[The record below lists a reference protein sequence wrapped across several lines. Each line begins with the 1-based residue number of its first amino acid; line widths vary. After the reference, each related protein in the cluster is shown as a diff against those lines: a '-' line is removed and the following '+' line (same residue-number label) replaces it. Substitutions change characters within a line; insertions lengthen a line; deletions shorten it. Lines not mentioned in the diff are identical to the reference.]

1 MMKLHLK
8 ILAASAVAWLA
19 AGSAFADG
27 LTLKVG
33 GARYQTHSKTTG
45 ISGIGIPAGADAQ
58 VGDASTALFTIE
70 RALTD
75 NVGVELVL
83 GVPPTVKSKATGSV
97 AFLGDN
103 VLSAKNVAPTVF
115 VNYHFGSPG
124 NALRPYIGLGLNYTK
139 FVSIQ
144 SKLAPNV
151 QMSESM
157 GMAWVGGVDYAIT
170 RQLGLYASASS
181 LDVRSNVVGV
191 ASTVLTTSIDFR
203 PVVYS
208 IGASYKF

>member
-1 MMKLHLK
+1 MKLRLT
-8 ILAASAVAWLA
+8 ILAAGTLA
-19 AGSAFADG
+19 LMTAGSALAEG
-27 LTLKVG
+27 LTVKT
-33 GARYQTHSKTTG
+33 GAIRYNTHSKTTG
-45 ISGIGIPAGADAQ
+45 IAGIGIPAGADAQ
-58 VGDASTALFTIE
+58 VGDASTVVFSFE
-70 RALTD
+70 RALTP

-103 VLSAKNVAPTVF
+103 VLSAKNLAPTVF

-124 NALRPYIGLGLNYTK
+124 DALRPYVGLGLNYTK

-157 GMAWVGGVDYAIT
+157 GMAWVGGVDYAIS
-170 RQLGLYASASS
+170 RQWGLYASASS

-208 IGASYKF
+208 VGASYKF

>member
-1 MMKLHLK
+1 MKLRLT
-8 ILAASAVAWLA
+8 ILAAGTLA
-19 AGSAFADG
+19 LMTVGSALAEG
-27 LTLKVG
+27 LTVKT
-33 GARYQTHSKTTG
+33 GAIRYNTHSKTTG
-45 ISGIGIPAGADAQ
+45 IAGIGIPAGADAQ
-58 VGDASTALFTIE
+58 VGDASTVVFSFE
-70 RALTD
+70 RALTP

-103 VLSAKNVAPTVF
+103 VLSAKNLAPTVF

-124 NALRPYIGLGLNYTK
+124 DALRPYVGLGLNYTK

-157 GMAWVGGVDYAIT
+157 GMAWVGGVDYAIS
-170 RQLGLYASASS
+170 RQWGLYASASS

-208 IGASYKF
+208 VGASYKF

>member
-1 MMKLHLK
+1 MKLRLT
-8 ILAASAVAWLA
+8 ILAAGTLA
-19 AGSAFADG
+19 LMTAGSALAEG
-27 LTLKVG
+27 LTVKT
-33 GARYQTHSKTTG
+33 GAIRYNTHSKTTG
-45 ISGIGIPAGADAQ
+45 IAGIGIPAGADAQ
-58 VGDASTALFTIE
+58 VGDASTVVFSFE
-70 RALTD
+70 RALTP

-124 NALRPYIGLGLNYTK
+124 DALRPYVGLGLNYTK

-157 GMAWVGGVDYAIT
+157 GMAWVGGVDYAIS
-170 RQLGLYASASS
+170 RQWGLYASASS

-208 IGASYKF
+208 VGASYKF

>member
-19 AGSAFADG
+19 AGAAFADG
-27 LTLKVG
+27 LTVKVG
-33 GARYQTHSKTTG
+33 GIRYQTHSKTTG

-58 VGDASTALFTIE
+58 VGDASTVVFTVE

-83 GVPPTVKSKATGSV
+83 GIPPTVKSKATGSV

-124 NALRPYIGLGLNYTK
+124 DALRPYVGLGLNYTK

-144 SKLAPNV
+144 SKLAPSV

-157 GMAWVGGVDYAIT
+157 GVAWVGGVDYAIT

>member
-1 MMKLHLK
+1 MMKLRLT
-8 ILAASAVAWLA
+8 ILAASAGALLV
-19 AGSAFADG
+19 AGSACAEG
-27 LTLKVG
+27 ITLKTG
-33 GARYQTHSKTTG
+33 GIRYNTHSKTTG

-58 VGDASTALFTIE
+58 VGDASTVVFTVE
-70 RALTD
+70 RALTS

-83 GVPPTVKSKATGSV
+83 GVPPTVKSRATGSV

-124 NALRPYIGLGLNYTK
+124 DALRPYIGLGLNYTK

-157 GMAWVGGVDYAIT
+157 GMAWVGGVDYAINS
-170 RQLGLYASASS
+170 QFGLYASASA

-208 IGASYKF
+208 VGASFKF

>member
-1 MMKLHLK
+1 M
-8 ILAASAVAWLA
+8 V
-19 AGSAFADG
+19 
-27 LTLKVG
+27 
-33 GARYQTHSKTTG
+33 
-45 ISGIGIPAGADAQ
+45 
-58 VGDASTALFTIE
+58 FTIE
-70 RALTD
+70 RALTP

-83 GVPPTVKSKATGSV
+83 GIPPTVKSRATGSV

-115 VNYHFGSPG
+115 VNYHFGAPG
-124 NALRPYIGLGLNYTK
+124 DALRPYVGLGLNYTK

-144 SKLAPNV
+144 SKLAPSV

-157 GMAWVGGVDYAIT
+157 GMAWVGGVDYAIN
-170 RQLGLYASASS
+170 RQWGLYASASS

-208 IGASYKF
+208 VGASYKF

>member
-1 MMKLHLK
+1 MKLRLT
-8 ILAASAVAWLA
+8 ILAAGTLA
-19 AGSAFADG
+19 LMTAGSALAEG
-27 LTLKVG
+27 LTVKT
-33 GARYQTHSKTTG
+33 GAIRYNTHSKTNG

-58 VGDASTALFTIE
+58 VGDASTVVFTFE
-70 RALTD
+70 KALTP

-124 NALRPYIGLGLNYTK
+124 DALRPYVGLGLNYTK

-144 SKLAPNV
+144 SKLAPSV

-157 GMAWVGGVDYAIT
+157 GMAWVGGVDYAIS
-170 RQLGLYASASS
+170 RQWGLYASASS

-208 IGASYKF
+208 VGASYKF

>member
-1 MMKLHLK
+1 MKLRLT
-8 ILAASAVAWLA
+8 ILAAGTLA
-19 AGSAFADG
+19 LMTAGSAFAEG
-27 LTLKVG
+27 LTVKT
-33 GARYQTHSKTTG
+33 GAIRYNTHSKTSG

-58 VGDASTALFTIE
+58 VGDASTVVFTFE
-70 RALTD
+70 KALTS

-103 VLSAKNVAPTVF
+103 VLSAKNLAPTVF
-115 VNYHFGSPG
+115 INYHFGSPG
-124 NALRPYIGLGLNYTK
+124 DALRPYVGLGLNYTK

-144 SKLAPNV
+144 SKLAPSV

-157 GMAWVGGVDYAIT
+157 GMAWVGGVDYAIN
-170 RQLGLYASASS
+170 RQWGLYASASS

-208 IGASYKF
+208 VGASYKF

>member
-1 MMKLHLK
+1 MKLRLT
-8 ILAASAVAWLA
+8 ILAAGAVAVMTT
-19 AGSAFADG
+19 GSAFAEG
-27 LTLKVG
+27 LTFKT
-33 GARYQTHSKTTG
+33 GAIRYNTHSKTNG

-58 VGDASTALFTIE
+58 VGDASTVVFTIE
-70 RALTD
+70 RALTP

-83 GVPPTVKSKATGSV
+83 GIPPTVKSRATGSV

-103 VLSAKNVAPTVF
+103 VLSAKNLAPTVF
-115 VNYHFGSPG
+115 VNYHFGAPG
-124 NALRPYIGLGLNYTK
+124 DALRPYLGLGLNYTK

-144 SKLAPNV
+144 SKLAPSV

-157 GMAWVGGVDYAIT
+157 GMAWVGGVDYAIN
-170 RQLGLYASASS
+170 RQWGLYASASS

-208 IGASYKF
+208 VGASYKF

>member
-1 MMKLHLK
+1 
-8 ILAASAVAWLA
+8 
-19 AGSAFADG
+19 
-27 LTLKVG
+27 
-33 GARYQTHSKTTG
+33 
-45 ISGIGIPAGADAQ
+45 
-58 VGDASTALFTIE
+58 
-70 RALTD
+70 
-75 NVGVELVL
+75 
-83 GVPPTVKSKATGSV
+83 
-97 AFLGDN
+97 
-103 VLSAKNVAPTVF
+103 
-115 VNYHFGSPG
+115 
-124 NALRPYIGLGLNYTK
+124 LGLNYTK

-144 SKLAPNV
+144 SKLAPSV

>member
-1 MMKLHLK
+1 MKLHLK

-33 GARYQTHSKTTG
+33 GIRYQTHSKTTG

-58 VGDASTALFTIE
+58 VGDASTAVFTIE

-75 NVGVELVL
+75 NVGVEFVL
-83 GVPPTVKSKATGSV
+83 GIPPTVKSKATGSV

-144 SKLAPNV
+144 SKLAPSV

>member
-1 MMKLHLK
+1 MKLRLT
-8 ILAASAVAWLA
+8 ILAAGTLA
-19 AGSAFADG
+19 LMTVGSALAEG
-27 LTLKVG
+27 LTVKT
-33 GARYQTHSKTTG
+33 GAIRYNTHSKTTG
-45 ISGIGIPAGADAQ
+45 IAGIGIPAGADAQ
-58 VGDASTALFTIE
+58 VGDASTVVFSFE
-70 RALTD
+70 RALTP

-103 VLSAKNVAPTVF
+103 VLSAKNLAPTVF

-124 NALRPYIGLGLNYTK
+124 DALRPYVGLGLNYTK

-144 SKLAPNV
+144 SKLAPSV

-157 GMAWVGGVDYAIT
+157 GMAWVGGVDYAIS
-170 RQLGLYASASS
+170 RQWGLYASASS

-208 IGASYKF
+208 VGASYKF

>member
-1 MMKLHLK
+1 MLFR
-8 ILAASAVAWLA
+8 S
-19 AGSAFADG
+19 
-27 LTLKVG
+27 
-33 GARYQTHSKTTG
+33 THSKTTG
-45 ISGIGIPAGADAQ
+45 IAGIGIPAGADAQ
-58 VGDASTALFTIE
+58 VGDASTVVFSFE
-70 RALTD
+70 RALTP

-83 GVPPTVKSKATGSV
+83 GVPPTVKSKATGTV

-103 VLSAKNVAPTVF
+103 VLSAKNLAPTVF

-124 NALRPYIGLGLNYTK
+124 DALRPYVGLGLNYTK

-144 SKLAPNV
+144 SKLAPSV

-157 GMAWVGGVDYAIT
+157 GMAWVGGVDYAIS
-170 RQLGLYASASS
+170 RQWGLYASASS

-208 IGASYKF
+208 VGASYKF

>member
-1 MMKLHLK
+1 MKLRLT
-8 ILAASAVAWLA
+8 ILAAGTLA
-19 AGSAFADG
+19 LMTAGSAFAEG
-27 LTLKVG
+27 LTVKT
-33 GARYQTHSKTTG
+33 GAIRYNTHSKTTG

-58 VGDASTALFTIE
+58 VGNASTVVFTFE
-70 RALTD
+70 KALTP

-97 AFLGDN
+97 AFLGDD
-103 VLSAKNVAPTVF
+103 VLSAKNLAPTVF

-124 NALRPYIGLGLNYTK
+124 DALRPYVGLGLNYTK

-144 SKLAPNV
+144 SKLAPSV

-157 GMAWVGGVDYAIT
+157 GMAWVGGVDYAIS
-170 RQLGLYASASS
+170 RQWGLYASASS

-208 IGASYKF
+208 VGASYKF